1 MAIVEALTAVGS
13 AIEVAKAMRAA
24 EKSFDAATYKL
35 QLADLM
41 TALSEARMELV
52 TAREAAAERDAE
64 FERLRQTLAAQGELV
79 EGRGGFKYR
88 AGNAGTPT
96 GLPICPTCEQRSGR
110 ITVTVQDGSARKV
123 RCPVCDAR
131 FDGVNIYSRPVANE
145 PKTVADEEAQRQAE
159 GMAKL
164 NEEMRRLGR
173 SLA

>member
-13 AIEVAKAMRAA
+13 AIEVAKAMRMA

-35 QLADLM
+35 QLAELM

-52 TAREAAAERDAE
+52 AAREAAVERDSE
-64 FERLRQTLAAQGELV
+64 FERLRQTLAAQGDLV

-88 AGNAGTPT
+88 AAETGQPT
-96 GLPICPTCEQRSGR
+96 GLPICPACEQKAGR
-110 ITVTVQDGSARKV
+110 ITVTVRDGSARKV

-131 FDGVNIYSRPVANE
+131 FEGVSIYTSQVADE
-145 PKTVADEEAQRQAE
+145 PKTVAEEEAERQAE

-164 NEEMRRLGR
+164 NEEMRRIGR
-173 SLA
+173 SF